1 MKNSILVTLLF
12 LMSLSTWSQSP
23 PIGGISQVN
32 RYFIYFSD
40 KAGNDYP
47 YSLQNP
53 TEFLTQRAIDR
64 RTRQYINVNESDLPV
79 HPDYVE
85 GLREAGIEV
94 YFTSRWLNGALV
106 NADTTLLDDIAALSY
121 VDSIAWIADTTR
133 LSSDKNLIDPPTAF
147 TEPDIVNGDS
157 DIQLAMLGADQMHS
171 EDIKGQG
178 MLITVLDNG
187 FTGVNQYTQ
196 FQHLWENNR
205 IIATRDFV
213 QNSGNVY
220 QFGSHGTSVFS
231 IIASHYESPDG
242 DLIGIAHEAEFIL
255 CITEDNQAEN
265 RLEEY
270 NWLLGAEFADSL
282 GTDVINGSL
291 GYNLFDISSHNYGF
305 NDMDG
310 ETAIVSIAAGM
321 AASKGIIVTVSAGNE
336 GNKSWQ
342 RITPPADAKGII
354 TVGSVNADFSY
365 SSFSSVGNTS
375 DGRIKPDVS
384 AFGSATAVSF
394 GNGNIARGSGT
405 SFASPLIAGF
415 AACIWQLNPE
425 RTVNEVI
432 AALKTS
438 AHQASNPDSLVG
450 YGVPNYSFAK
460 DVRALNVND
469 ILEDRVV
476 FYPNPFIGDT
486 LYLTTDGEFK
496 EGMSIRIMD
505 PKGSLIY
512 NKDFKRKEIKENM
525 ELRIDGSQQGV
536 YFLFLQTGN
545 NQKVVKLINF

>member
-1 MKNSILVTLLF
+1 MKNSILVVLLLLVGF
-12 LMSLSTWSQSP
+12 TTWSQSTQED
-23 PIGGISQVN
+23 ISQVN

-40 KAGNDYP
+40 KTGGNYP
-47 YSLQNP
+47 YSLNNP

-64 RTRQYINVNESDLPV
+64 REKQNISVNESDLPV
-79 HPDYVE
+79 HPEYVQ
-85 GLREAGIEV
+85 GLRDAGIEV
-94 YFTSRWLNGALV
+94 YFNSRWLNGALV
-106 NADTTLLDDIAALSY
+106 NADTTLLNDIEVLSY

-133 LSSDKNLIDPPTAF
+133 LSNEKNLIETPTDFLDPPL
-147 TEPDIVNGDS
+147 VNGDS
-157 DIQLAMLGADQMHS
+157 DIQLTMLGADQMHT
-171 EDIKGQG
+171 DGVKGEG
-178 MLITVLDNG
+178 MLIAVLDNG
-187 FTGVNQYTQ
+187 FTGVNLFTP
-196 FQHLWENNR
+196 FQHLWEENR
-205 IIATRDFV
+205 IVATRDFV

-231 IIASHYESPDG
+231 IMASNFDSPSG
-242 DLIGIAHEAEFIL
+242 DLKGIAYEASYIL

-282 GTDVINGSL
+282 GADVINGSL
-291 GYNLFDISSHNYGF
+291 GYRTFDISSHNYDF
-305 NDMDG
+305 DDMDG
-310 ETAIVSIAAGM
+310 STAIVSKAATM
-321 AASKGIIVTVSAGNE
+321 AADKGIIVAVSAGNE
-336 GNKSWQ
+336 GNNSWK
-342 RITPPADAKGII
+342 RITPPADAKGIL
-354 TVGSVNADFSY
+354 TVGSVNTDFSY
-365 SSFSSVGNTS
+365 SSFSSVGNTA

-384 AFGSATAVSF
+384 AFGSATAVMY

-425 RTVNEVI
+425 RSVNEVI
-432 AALKTS
+432 TSIKTS
-438 AHQASNPDSLVG
+438 AHKASSPDSLVG
-450 YGVPNYSFAK
+450 HGVPNYAFAK
-460 DVRALNVND
+460 DVRALNLAD
-469 ILEDRVV
+469 ILEDKVV

-486 LYLTTDGEFK
+486 LYLITNGEFK

-512 NKDFKRKEIKENM
+512 NREFRRKEIKENM
-525 ELRIDGSQQGV
+525 ELMIDGSQQGV